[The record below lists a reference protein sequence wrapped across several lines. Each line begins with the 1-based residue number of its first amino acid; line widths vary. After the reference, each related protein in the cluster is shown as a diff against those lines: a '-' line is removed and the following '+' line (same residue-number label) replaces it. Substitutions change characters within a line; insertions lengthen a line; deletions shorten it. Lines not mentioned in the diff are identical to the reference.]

1 MTRRVKVGNLYIGGG
16 EPITVQSMTNTP
28 TLDYARTLAQIEAL
42 EKAGCDIVRI
52 AVSSD
57 EEVGACRKII
67 GKTRAPLVAD
77 IQFDYR
83 HAVACA
89 DIGFDKIRFNPGY
102 VGDKNKIAEV
112 VAACK
117 RNGVPIRVGVNSG
130 SVEKRVLEKFS
141 GAAALAESALYH
153 VAILEELG
161 FYDTVISVKSSSVRE
176 TVEAYEYLSG
186 KCDYPLHL
194 GVTESGSALRG
205 AVKSS
210 VGIGSLLLKGIG
222 DTIRVSL
229 TGDPCEEVRV
239 AKLILGSLGLRDNGV
254 EIVSCPTC
262 SRCEYDAEKLV
273 RTLENATSDLKK
285 QIKIAVMGCVVNGPG
300 EAKNAD
306 VAVCGGKSGKI
317 ALYVR
322 GDYVKTIDE
331 SEAENAVLA
340 VIDEL

>member
-1 MTRRVKVGNLYIGGG
+1 MTRRIKVGNLYIGGG
-16 EPITVQSMTNTP
+16 EPITIQSMTNTP
-28 TLDYARTLAQIEAL
+28 TLDYARTLDQIRAL
-42 EKAGCDIVRI
+42 EEVGCDVVRI

-57 EEVGACRKII
+57 DEVNACRNII

-102 VGDKNKIAEV
+102 VSDESKIAEV

-117 RNGVPIRVGVNSG
+117 RNGVPVRVGVNSG
-130 SVEKRVLEKFS
+130 SVEKRVLEKYS
-141 GAAALAESALYH
+141 GAVALAESALYH
-153 VAILEELG
+153 VAVLEKFG

-176 TVEAYEYLSG
+176 TIEAYEYLSG

-205 AVKSS
+205 TVKSS
-210 VGIGSLLLKGIG
+210 VGIGALLLKGIG

-229 TGDPCEEVRV
+229 TGDPREEVKV
-239 AKLILGSLGLRDNGV
+239 AKLILGSLGLKNCGA

-262 SRCEYDAEKLV
+262 SRCEYDAESVV
-273 RTLENATSDLKK
+273 RALEEATAKIIK
-285 QIKIAVMGCVVNGPG
+285 PIKIAVMGCAVNGPG

-306 VAVCGGKSGKI
+306 VAVCGGKNGKTAI
-317 ALYVR
+317 YVR
-322 GDYVKTIDE
+322 GDFLKTIDQ
-331 SEAENAVLA
+331 SEVVSEMLA
-340 VIDEL
+340 LIERL